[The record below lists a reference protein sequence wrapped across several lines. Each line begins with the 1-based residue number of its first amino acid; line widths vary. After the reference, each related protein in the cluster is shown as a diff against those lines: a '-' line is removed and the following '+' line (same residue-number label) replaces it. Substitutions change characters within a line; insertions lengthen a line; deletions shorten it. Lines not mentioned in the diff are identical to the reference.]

1 MGDLRPPYQKTTL
14 HKPIG
19 PRLWGKNKIIN
30 ETNLPPTRNGT
41 ISKLKSDLTE
51 STIHQIENRD
61 KMADSTYTNMVPY
74 NNSHPWGI
82 LFTVMGTVLLDFDA
96 DACQSPA
103 RAYLLDVTMSG

>member
-1 MGDLRPPYQKTTL
+1 MGDIRPPYQKTTL

-19 PRLWGKNKIIN
+19 PRLWGKNKITN
-30 ETNLPPTRNGT
+30 ETNLSSTQNG
-41 ISKLKSDLTE
+41 TE
-51 STIHQIENRD
+51 STIHQTENRD
-61 KMADSTYTNMVPY
+61 KMADSAYTNMVPY

-103 RAYLLDVTMSG
+103 RAYLLDVTTSG